1 MVYCV
6 SPDSVACP
14 LRLPPPPLAVLPHVS
29 SWAVTVEAESD
40 LPHSRSAGESVP
52 GEDMVQTSFSN
63 SRVTLVCKVPLPLW
77 ATINTKCT
85 YLPQKQSCNVQ
96 FTYSGCTVQPLD
108 CNFEPRAGPLIYLAD
123 SVSSCYTIQLFDCF
137 FRHSYGTAESYLI
150 ASSAPK
156 AAQRT
161 HSAHYLLPTHNITY
175 LIWRLGS

>member
-1 MVYCV
+1 MCMVYCV

-96 FTYSGCTVQPLD
+96 FTYSGCTAQLHDCFFQATCCTVQPLD

-123 SVSSCYTIQLFDCF
+123 SVSSCCTIQLFDCF
-137 FRHSYGTAESYLI
+137 F
-150 ASSAPK
+150 
-156 AAQRT
+156 
-161 HSAHYLLPTHNITY
+161 
-175 LIWRLGS
+175 